1 MDKWTWTQSKDWSSC
16 FVKKSSQMIIHIK
29 HDHGLQIMKKCMWT
43 WSNSTY
49 FLTLRSKFFC
59 ITSVALI
66 TETLTAVLLHKLLCV
81 TSVTNKTS
89 LVVHCSNKKDNR
101 ISFVKNWRCTLHK
114 TFTEVYPGE
123 EGAPE
128 WHVTTSTCCIRL
140 RQCTDGRLAVFTEH
154 LYTHSIPAVHTAHGS
169 GGTMLVD
176 INGWSRWFNKTIF
189 HSGS

>member
-1 MDKWTWTQSKDWSSC
+1 MDTVKSSC

-29 HDHGLQIMKKCMWT
+29 HDHGLNIMKKCMWT

-66 TETLTAVLLHKLLCV
+66 TETLTAVLLHKLLCI
-81 TSVTNKTS
+81 TSKTS
-89 LVVHCSNKKDNR
+89 LVVHCSNKKENE

-140 RQCTDGRLAVFTEH
+140 KLSVQMAECSLH
-154 LYTHSIPAVHTAHGS
+154 LYPVHTFHLWCTHG
-169 GGTMLVD
+169 TWLWHCHV
-176 INGWSRWFNKTIF
+176 GWYKWMVMMVQHNYLLLRVWTSDL
-189 HSGS
+189 HS